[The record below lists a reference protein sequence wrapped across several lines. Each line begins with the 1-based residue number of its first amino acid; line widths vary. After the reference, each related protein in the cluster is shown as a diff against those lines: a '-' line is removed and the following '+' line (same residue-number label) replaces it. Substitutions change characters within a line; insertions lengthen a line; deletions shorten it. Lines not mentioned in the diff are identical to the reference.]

1 MKALDRDMETGIAL
15 PPPGWSYNPSSWSDR
30 AWLIAVAAI
39 GFVISGYLA
48 LYQWNVIGAV
58 FHPPTHRGSE
68 VASML
73 GQLIAAV
80 CGLWLMIAAGL
91 LG

>member
-1 MKALDRDMETGIAL
+1 MAL

-30 AWLIAVAAI
+30 AWIIAVAAI

-58 FHPPTHRGSE
+58 WEPF
-68 VASML
+68 L
-73 GQLIAAV
+73 GREANGPSTRFSLV
-80 CGLWLMIAAGL
+80 FCRFLMRLSLADELA
-91 LG
+91 